1 MSIVEHIHNRG
12 VIVRDIKPDNFL
24 FPANCPLPEAE
35 MMESMDEFGMPVTT
49 YKKSTCREVF
59 TEQWRIDKPK
69 IYAVDF
75 GLACYW
81 RDPETGKAHPD
92 TKKHIRNK
100 TGTARYASINVHK
113 GRSHSRRD
121 DVESIGYI
129 LLDLLLGTLPWTG
142 IHAKNSKAG
151 WDRMRQLKVDTFMSD
166 LCAGLP
172 QGVLEFVEYPR
183 TLQFTDQPDYG
194 KMRRFLQGCL
204 PGGAYSDIV
213 KSPFGG
219 EAKPTDNYDIIQLEL
234 KQLQQKQ
241 LEEQRQRE
249 LNHGHYANEGNNN
262 NDSHALFAMDDLT
275 HQLPSSTVPE
285 TKSSS
290 KQQRKD
296 STASQ
301 SSLKKLLK
309 KNKAKKVG
317 WNTWKH
323 DQAPWN
329 PKTDWTNDE
338 DPTLSMAKSWGDDQ
352 KVGAWGAS
360 PPNERQDH
368 SGLWDQ
374 PNDVKEAV
382 WGSKQPSL
390 DATSTRHQ
398 THNVSWKKKTEDI
411 KETNWDSKQPTWDAA
426 QDPRRT
432 PNGSWRKKTDNV
444 READWDNEQ
453 THWNATQGLQQAQNH
468 SWGKVDA
475 AAGTKWAENLPQDA
489 ESTLQPT
496 LDDSWKICG
505 SGSIK
510 TASAYQRTN
519 DPSNK
524 SDKRYGFKSE
534 SAGGWQQKGRDSISS
549 FERANTSWRAETTG
563 NTQQHPGTS
572 DQKRRSWQSYP
583 TDEAPSYQQRPQNQP
598 GRRRHFSQPHQRN
611 QPSSTNTR
619 SRYGEE
625 SRDQRQYRSDSKKP
639 GVFPPSNPTHG
650 SINTQGDD
658 SQVDGWQRKPGSNS
672 WQQKR

>member
-12 VIVRDIKPDNFL
+12 VIVRDVKPDNFL
-24 FPANCPLPEAE
+24 FPANCQLPEAE
-35 MMESMDEFGMPVTT
+35 MVESMDEFGMPVTT
-49 YKKSTCREVF
+49 YKKSTCRQVF
-59 TEQWRIDKPK
+59 TEQWGIDKPK
-69 IYAVDF
+69 ISAVDF

-92 TKKHIRNK
+92 SKKHIRSK

-151 WDRMRQLKVDTFMSD
+151 WDRMRQLKMDTFMSD

-183 TLQFTDQPDYG
+183 SLQFTDQPDYE

-204 PGGAYSDIV
+204 PGGAYSDII

-249 LNHGHYANEGNNN
+249 LNHGQLGNN
-262 NDSHALFAMDDLT
+262 DRHSLFAMDDLT
-275 HQLPSSTVPE
+275 HQLPASTVPE
-285 TKSSS
+285 TKPSS
-290 KQQRKD
+290 QVRKD
-296 STASQ
+296 SAASQ

-338 DPTLSMAKSWGDDQ
+338 DPALSMAKSWGDDQ

-360 PPNERQDH
+360 PGRQDQN
-368 SGLWDQ
+368 GLWDQ
-374 PNDVKEAV
+374 SKDVKETG
-382 WGSKQPSL
+382 WGNKQPSWN
-390 DATSTRHQ
+390 AAPTTQQ
-398 THNVSWKKKTEDI
+398 THTVSWKKVADS
-411 KETNWDSKQPTWDAA
+411 KETNWDGKQAPNDSWRKKADDIRETEWNNKQPTWND
-426 QDPRRT
+426 T
-432 PNGSWRKKTDNV
+432 PGHQQAHNDTWRKTDV
-444 READWDNEQ
+444 TME
-453 THWNATQGLQQAQNH
+453 
-468 SWGKVDA
+468 
-475 AAGTKWAENLPQDA
+475 TKWAETLP
-489 ESTLQPT
+489 PT
-496 LDDSWKICG
+496 PDDSWKVQG
-505 SGSIK
+505 GDNP
-510 TASAYQRTN
+510 ASSHQRTP
-519 DPSNK
+519 DSSK
-524 SDKRYGFKSE
+524 SDKRHRFKPENS
-534 SAGGWQQKGRDSISS
+534 GGWQQQDDTISN
-549 FERANTSWRAETTG
+549 FDTTNTSWRTG
-563 NTQQHPGTS
+563 QPGTS
-572 DQKRRSWQSYP
+572 EQKRGSWQSYP
-583 TDEAPSYQQRPQNQP
+583 TDEVPLQQNRPQQQ
-598 GRRRHFSQPHQRN
+598 RRRHFSQPNQRTQ
-611 QPSSTNTR
+611 QPSSTNTK
-619 SRYGEE
+619 SRYGDEATG
-625 SRDQRQYRSDSKKP
+625 QRPYRPDAKNP
-639 GVFPPSNPTHG
+639 GVFNPPTHG
-650 SINTQGDD
+650 SNNTQGDA
-658 SQVDGWQRKPGSNS
+658 SQVDGWQRKPGSNA